1 MPLNVEENIAT
12 LDPARRS
19 KVEDQSAKLIAQEL
33 SLRQL
38 RKARRMTLEA
48 AWNSR
53 FQSSSRGTK
62 E

>member
-1 MPLNVEENIAT
+1 MPSNVEEKIAK

-19 KVEDQSAKLIAQEL
+19 KVENRAAKLTAQEL
-33 SLRQL
+33 NLRQR
-38 RKARRMTLEA
+38 RKDRRMTLEA